1 MRIVCF
7 ISGISVDGANL
18 FFRNPQWY
26 QKPEH
31 GFDCV
36 IAKEQHILDDYKKIG
51 VPEYAVLQKEERRE
65 PKEEVVEDSKIVE
78 ELSWNEMRR
87 LAKELSGE
95 VIKSKEQAHKV
106 LKDHGIL

>member
-36 IAKEQHILDDYKKIG
+36 IAKEQNILDDYKKIG
-51 VPEYAVLQKEERRE
+51 VPEYGKLQEEERRE
-65 PKEEVVEDSKIVE
+65 TQEEVSKE
-78 ELSWNEMRR
+78 ELSWNEMRK

-95 VIKSKEQAHKV
+95 VIKSKEQAKEI
-106 LKDHGIL
+106 LANHGY

>member
-51 VPEYAVLQKEERRE
+51 VPEYGKLQEERQGKPE
-65 PKEEVVEDSKIVE
+65 EEVVEDNKIVE
-78 ELSWNEMRR
+78 ELSWNEMRK

-95 VIKSKEQAHKV
+95 VIKSKEQAKE
-106 LKDHGIL
+106 ILANRGY

>member
-31 GFDCV
+31 GFDFV

-51 VPEYAVLQKEERRE
+51 VPEYGKLQEEERRE
-65 PKEEVVEDSKIVE
+65 TQEEVSKE
-78 ELSWNEMRR
+78 ELSWNEMRK

-95 VIKSKEQAHKV
+95 VIKSKEQAKEI
-106 LKDHGIL
+106 LANHGY